1 MARRLAQSGA
11 AARRFTQID
20 TMGAERWGRK
30 RRQNDG
36 WQKDVFKAERWAVT
50 SLPNS
55 GVGSEAFRQSHRFD
69 HRLRFVH
76 RLLVFAFGRGIID
89 PAAAGLY
96 VSFAVFEQSGADRDA
111 TIEVPVEAE
120 VTDASAVRSAC
131 GLLQVG

>member
-76 RLLVFAFGRGIID
+76 RLIVFALGVESLTQPP
-89 PAAAGLY
+89 PACTYALP
-96 VSFAVFEQSGADRDA
+96 SLS
-111 TIEVPVEAE
+111 T
-120 VTDASAVRSAC
+120 AVRIVMQQSR
-131 GLLQVG
+131 